1 MGTNRLLLL
10 LKGQMKKILT
20 LSGSLRPQSSSHKIL
35 QIATA
40 LLPADVAIDDSA
52 DIGSL
57 PHFDGSDTP
66 PPAVARFL
74 QQIQQADG
82 VLICI
87 PEYAFGVPGAFKN
100 ALDWTVGSGEFSEK
114 RVTYL
119 TAASVGEKA
128 HESLGHILTALGATV
143 TGALRIPFIRA
154 KLTPEGVVKDP
165 ALRESIRATVSS
177 LLV

>member
-1 MGTNRLLLL
+1 
-10 LKGQMKKILT
+10 MKKIRILT

-40 LLPADVAIDDSA
+40 LMPENVEIDDSA

-57 PHFDGSDTP
+57 PHFDGSETP
-66 PPAVARFL
+66 PPAVATFL

-87 PEYAFGVPGAFKN
+87 PEYAFGVPGSFKN
-100 ALDWTVGSGEFSEK
+100 ALDWTVGGGEFSQK
-114 RVTYL
+114 PVTYI

-128 HESLGHILTALGATV
+128 HESLGHILTAMGSV
-143 TGALRIPFIRA
+143 ITGSLRIPFIRA
-154 KLTPEGVVKDP
+154 KLTPEGTLKDP
-165 ALRESIRATVSS
+165 ALLESLRATVNS
-177 LLV
+177 LF